1 MDSFLSFNEKVVIQI
16 TILKKNKMPE
26 KTIWQNVNKVYS
38 FHFFEA

>member
-16 TILKKNKMPE
+16 TIKKNKMPE